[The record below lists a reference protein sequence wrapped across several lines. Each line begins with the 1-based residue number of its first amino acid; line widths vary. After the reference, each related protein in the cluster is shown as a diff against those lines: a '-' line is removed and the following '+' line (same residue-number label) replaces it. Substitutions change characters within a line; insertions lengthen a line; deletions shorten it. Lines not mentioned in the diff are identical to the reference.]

1 MEKEKHRQ
9 TNGNG
14 NRYKERWFSPDQ
26 TGGSPGQTVQPEHQ
40 ADQQSGQ
47 RQSAASQPP
56 HPVLLQIKRVLRAQE
71 NYSRTEKKVGVVE
84 EDLVAGIVSVL
95 EELHKLLKA
104 PHQQIVFWEN
114 RLHQALLQSHAAR
127 VKMTGSVNGRILMPD
142 Y

>member
-1 MEKEKHRQ
+1 M
-9 TNGNG
+9 
-14 NRYKERWFSPDQ
+14 
-26 TGGSPGQTVQPEHQ
+26 
-40 ADQQSGQ
+40 
-47 RQSAASQPP
+47 
-56 HPVLLQIKRVLRAQE
+56 LQIKRVLRAQE